1 MGKKL
6 TNNLKLK
13 ILSVFLAFFVWL
25 AVTNISN
32 PDVTAT
38 KEVPLEVLNE
48 DVLSANGKTYEL
60 LDNRSTVTVA
70 YKVRTLDAGSISAS
84 DFRAYI
90 DLADMYEPTGA
101 VPVKVD
107 IKNSKVDAVTA
118 KPMVIRVTTEDVQ
131 QKKFEL
137 TAYRRRNRVRIQGRN
152 SEHRTYQHICKRTGI
167 PGGTDQYSGY
177 YHPSGR
183 GKFRSFRY
191 SPDPVL

>member
-137 TAYRRRNRVRIQGRN
+137 TAYTEG
-152 SEHRTYQHICKRTGI
+152 ETE
-167 PGGTDQYSGY
+167 SGY
-177 YHPSGR
+177 PLNTAGCNAQS
-183 GKFRSFRY
+183 
-191 SPDPVL
+191 V

>member
-70 YKVRTLDAGSISAS
+70 YKVRTLDAGVFLLLISGL
-84 DFRAYI
+84 I
-90 DLADMYEPTGA
+90 L
-101 VPVKVD
+101 
-107 IKNSKVDAVTA
+107 IW
-118 KPMVIRVTTEDVQ
+118 Q
-131 QKKFEL
+131 
-137 TAYRRRNRVRIQGRN
+137 
-152 SEHRTYQHICKRTGI
+152 ICMSLRE
-167 PGGTDQYSGY
+167 QC
-177 YHPSGR
+177 R
-183 GKFRSFRY
+183 
-191 SPDPVL
+191 

>member
-48 DVLSANGKTYEL
+48 DVLSTNGKTYEL
-60 LDNRSTVTVA
+60 IDNRTTVTVA

-107 IKNSKVDAVTA
+107 VKNNKVDAVTA

-131 QKKFEL
+131 QKKFDL
-137 TAYRRRNRVRIQGRN
+137 PIQRERP
-152 SEHRTYQHICKRTGI
+152 S
-167 PGGTDQYSGY
+167 PGTERE
-177 YHPSGR
+177 PSI
-183 GKFRSFRY
+183 SC
-191 SPDPVL
+191 PPVFM